1 MRTISSNGLAKLAAQ
16 YGTEPISIVEI
27 DWYKGAA
34 TQSYADRDL
43 PGPPPIPGKIVDLG
57 DLDDVLDLAFNGSS
71 AQVALTLDDTDGSL
85 KAIFD
90 AYDIYNVHVRIYQ
103 WFTGLDL
110 SDKFLVFAGRINTPV
125 TWNERDRTLKV
136 TIVSPLENL
145 EVGFSVEEGSFPYI
159 PSEMIGK
166 PWPMVF
172 GEVIDYAALEVNM
185 AIEGVTLDPVGFVT
199 WTGEIL
205 PLYAN
210 GTDFDPST
218 LFGLWKQGQQLNV
231 YNQAADLWEDVDP
244 VQYQQYREMAQAISN
259 QMANEEFLLNK
270 KEACMLATRARQLS
284 ELAGYTGANPIHIL
298 GGEDFPQNQ
307 QVQITLG
314 SAYLTGSFQ
323 GELFTIASAE
333 DPQVIVRYNLEV
345 ANAELKAAQ
354 HLIDCPL
361 LNPPPAAT
369 LHFTANIPCGSLGD
383 VINFNTEVATGTLS
397 MTSALGVPITPG
409 AAPAAPN
416 PCVLDEA
423 VVILTVPTNP
433 IVKPPT
439 LTAKQFWA
447 DAGAKVQLGVN
458 QGCNFIASIVPGQ
471 VLCVKAFQTVNGQ
484 RVLNVVPPSWYTVE
498 TVQYGSITAV
508 QIVLQQRL
516 SLMVYQ
522 DLNSNWITGWS
533 DQLYVTFQSSV
544 GPNIVDILEYLIEN
558 YTDLTWDATSFN
570 HCRTMLAPFPANFPL
585 LERKNVLQV
594 LKDIAF
600 QCRCAI
606 WIENEVVYLTYLP
619 EEPTPVDTITVSD
632 IDSEHGMEIAS
643 TDTENLVTKMNV
655 KWRMGYAPE
664 PGEQQEQL
672 IVLRHNVSR
681 YGLWEKDYDWWIFNQ
696 PDIILKM
703 ATFWL
708 IRYSMIWKRIRFRAF
723 LNKLNLETFDC
734 VTFDVPGA
742 VASAAVP
749 VLVQKA
755 AYNSAENSIDF
766 ECECPVNAGAMVQFP
781 YYWPSALPTTTTWPP
796 SVTET
801 VGFGGGGIGMN
812 ANGLLPVG
820 QLPSASYYIPVGPN
834 GSLTGNGS
842 TVPAGGV
849 RPIAQGVFVGGPNV
863 IFGPHPDWGDPTP
876 GDTGFAAQPVVLPNQ
891 YTSYTVGTPALLDLA
906 LDYLEESVISD
917 TPLPVSVVIDL
928 STTKIMDSKNPG
940 PKNFGYLGDFFSLGQ
955 VGAPVIDP
963 TNTSATYALKM
974 DLAKAEAAYTPAMS
988 DYLYNVPGSAATVQL
1003 DAVANVV
1010 RGISVGSTT
1019 AIVTAA
1025 TRLGTDVARLAADVS
1040 NLALGMA
1047 STVTLIAPFV
1057 SQAWGVTLNSAQF
1070 TAIQTDASTVASLV
1084 SAIVY

>member
-1 MRTISSNGLAKLAAQ
+1 M
-16 YGTEPISIVEI
+16 
-27 DWYKGAA
+27 
-34 TQSYADRDL
+34 
-43 PGPPPIPGKIVDLG
+43 
-57 DLDDVLDLAFNGSS
+57 
-71 AQVALTLDDTDGSL
+71 
-85 KAIFD
+85 
-90 AYDIYNVHVRIYQ
+90 
-103 WFTGLDL
+103 
-110 SDKFLVFAGRINTPV
+110 
-125 TWNERDRTLKV
+125 
-136 TIVSPLENL
+136 
-145 EVGFSVEEGSFPYI
+145 
-159 PSEMIGK
+159 
-166 PWPMVF
+166 
-172 GEVIDYAALEVNM
+172 
-185 AIEGVTLDPVGFVT
+185 
-199 WTGEIL
+199 
-205 PLYAN
+205 
-210 GTDFDPST
+210 
-218 LFGLWKQGQQLNV
+218 
-231 YNQAADLWEDVDP
+231 
-244 VQYQQYREMAQAISN
+244 
-259 QMANEEFLLNK
+259 
-270 KEACMLATRARQLS
+270 
-284 ELAGYTGANPIHIL
+284 
-298 GGEDFPQNQ
+298 
-307 QVQITLG
+307 
-314 SAYLTGSFQ
+314 
-323 GELFTIASAE
+323 
-333 DPQVIVRYNLEV
+333 
-345 ANAELKAAQ
+345 
-354 HLIDCPL
+354 
-361 LNPPPAAT
+361 
-369 LHFTANIPCGSLGD
+369 
-383 VINFNTEVATGTLS
+383 
-397 MTSALGVPITPG
+397 PITPG

-755 AYNSAENSIDF
+755 AYNSAENCIDF

-781 YYWPSALPTTTTWPP
+781 YYWPSANLPTTTTWPL
-796 SVTET
+796 SVDGDGRFRGRRHRHECRR
-801 VGFGGGGIGMN
+801 
-812 ANGLLPVG
+812 P
-820 QLPSASYYIPVGPN
+820 
-834 GSLTGNGS
+834 
-842 TVPAGGV
+842 PAG
-849 RPIAQGVFVGGPNV
+849 RPTALHQLLHPGRPQRQPDGQTARRCPPAAFSRSPRGVFVGGPNV
-863 IFGPHPDWGDPTP
+863 IFGPHRRLGRPHAG
-876 GDTGFAAQPVVLPNQ
+876 GHGFCGTAGGPSQPVYRLHRGNACAVGSGPGLLGGVGRSP
-891 YTSYTVGTPALLDLA
+891 TS
-906 LDYLEESVISD
+906 
-917 TPLPVSVVIDL
+917 PLPVSVVIDL

-963 TNTSATYALKM
+963 TNTRPDVCPEDGFCEGRGRVHTRHVGLPLQRAGIGSDRATGCRGQCGARHLGRLDDCDCDGGHSAWDGRCPVGGRRVEPGPRHGQYRDSHRAFCLSGVGGH
-974 DLAKAEAAYTPAMS
+974 AEFGPVHGNS
-988 DYLYNVPGSAATVQL
+988 DRREHCCVPGFG
-1003 DAVANVV
+1003 D
-1010 RGISVGSTT
+1010 
-1019 AIVTAA
+1019 
-1025 TRLGTDVARLAADVS
+1025 RLLTFS
-1040 NLALGMA
+1040 
-1047 STVTLIAPFV
+1047 
-1057 SQAWGVTLNSAQF
+1057 
-1070 TAIQTDASTVASLV
+1070 
-1084 SAIVY
+1084 